1 MLLQHIPQTEYHKS
15 THKFN
20 VLQFLGSNKV
30 LLGLSQAVGRST
42 FGSGGPRREST
53 SSLFQYLEAAYIP
66 LLMIFPIYEAN
77 KGELSPS
84 HTAISLVLSD
94 EPQLEKALCSHGL
107 MWLDWA
113 PVDIL
118 SKVQNLTRICEG
130 PSVT

>member
-30 LLGLSQAVGRST
+30 LLGLSQGVGRST
-42 FGSGGPRREST
+42 SGSGGPRREST

-66 LLMIFPIYEAN
+66 LLTTLPIYNAS
-77 KGELSPS
+77 KCELSPS
-84 HTAISLVLSD
+84 HTAISLVLSLSD

-107 MWLDWA
+107 M
-113 PVDIL
+113 
-118 SKVQNLTRICEG
+118 
-130 PSVT
+130 